1 MPLRPS
7 HCAAKPPPPSRR
19 RRHAVTTSDYDYSMC
34 QGPIKQRARA
44 EKCLYKGT
52 TCTPWHI
59 KVLLLFGGGRFG
71 CGRLSGARP
80 GCWWL
85 SVYGHEGRPVTA
97 YTAVWP
103 TAPTGPKNGRMGGV
117 VGSGQYRGA
126 VVRQLLENQ
135 NTKGHWCPVD
145 G

>member
-1 MPLRPS
+1 MQEQKNVFIRAPLAHRGTSKFYYYSVAAVSAVAGFSSARPS
-7 HCAAKPPPPSRR
+7 
-19 RRHAVTTSDYDYSMC
+19 
-34 QGPIKQRARA
+34 
-44 EKCLYKGT
+44 
-52 TCTPWHI
+52 
-59 KVLLLFGGGRFG
+59 F
-71 CGRLSGARP
+71 
-80 GCWWL
+80 WWL
-85 SVYGHEGRPVTA
+85 SVYGHDGRPVTA

-103 TAPTGPKNGRMGGV
+103 TAPTGPKNGRMGGGG